1 MTHRCIRSHSLH
13 VLTLGW
19 FALLLCGFCLACI
32 VPRSAF
38 AVPAAPWAQTAVQPD
53 GSTVTYRVY
62 GDEDF
67 SYYATEGGLLLQRD
81 PETKALCF
89 VEGDPESGYVLG
101 ASASDAVAATDR
113 YAVVDDLGSD
123 RAKASY
129 SALAGAEYGTGVSK
143 DFTLLSQNASQ
154 VATYGLSRSSVGTLP
169 SSIPLLAIVVGFDD
183 QSEKNDDT
191 PYRDDYDWTEALF
204 DDEYSTQKF
213 WSDASNGSFTFMP
226 AAESSSHGTDGN
238 TNVSDAANDGVVH
251 VTIPR
256 AHGNWGGDHVGD
268 EDFIETLSLACD
280 EARSYVDFGAFDK
293 SGNGVIENDELA
305 VTFILAGYEAST
317 GAETEKHVWAH
328 ANSGVEISTDP
339 VNINRYIVMGETE
352 RMQSSSGTMLEH
364 QGGSGS
370 VTHELGH
377 YIGLPDLYNTTGVEG
392 DWSTFDVHGLST
404 MGDGSW
410 GTDGDYSEE
419 SFVSSHQIPTELDPV
434 CRMLLGF
441 LDPVRVSDE
450 GSFEVDAS
458 TNNVY
463 CFAAGSDDIDDGGE
477 QGEFFFVENRQMTG
491 FDKGLYGLYDAAV
504 GESAAEFGGLV
515 VWHWDRGVWNER
527 DISAED
533 ETLFNTVN
541 TPDHRPAL
549 MPSYIEVLDGDA
561 RRALVGLPFRNAH
574 YLEDVDARASSD
586 QLLVYGGSD
595 DPDKRVGSG
604 WGVLTGD
611 ESKETMSF
619 QLVKTDEEV
628 SVGQESASIYFT
640 NDVHGAGLEADS
652 SGFNYAS
659 VAALEREGSS
669 VMGSGNVTLLDAG
682 DAVQGNALA
691 TLTKGDGVVSAMTA
705 TGYDLA
711 IAGNHEF
718 DYGLDQ
724 LKTLVSKAKK
734 GGIEYLGVNIDSLPT
749 NDLLFGKGSSIE
761 TYLIGGK
768 EVKIGFV
775 GITTPESLTKSRP
788 ANFQDENG
796 TTIVGFC
803 QDETGEALYKR
814 VQEQVDKLKAEG
826 VDHVVAI
833 GHLGNVGVTPRW
845 SSEAV
850 IANTTG
856 IDVVIDGHSHE
867 SYNRRIANK
876 DGADTLLVQTGSN
889 LAAIGELTLD
899 ASGTFTAELIAPED
913 YTKKDAQVQDK
924 LVSHQSEF
932 EELLNEELGTSEVDM
947 PWESDEGIR
956 LATIGETNLGDL
968 IADAYRV
975 RMGADIGLT
984 NAGGIRGPIDEGT
997 LTYGELLTVQPFN
1010 NNICVIEAT
1019 GQEIIDALE
1028 MGAAVYPDSSNKLLQ
1043 ISGLSYAIDPDVK
1056 STVVVDEKG
1065 SFVSVDG
1072 QRRVCD
1078 VKVGGQPIDLGATY
1092 TVASHTFLLRDGGD
1106 GMSMFVDNDVVVDE
1120 GITDI
1125 QVLIDY
1131 VSQDLDGVIGAGYEN
1146 AAGAGRITE
1155 ADASGDGDGGGSG
1168 GSDGSGDGQDA
1179 YPAPG
1184 DQGNGADP
1192 SDGESAAGEGNGLPS
1207 TGDEGRLPIVF
1218 GALAIVAFLAALGA
1232 VYARR
1237 GR

>member
-1 MTHRCIRSHSLH
+1 M
-13 VLTLGW
+13 
-19 FALLLCGFCLACI
+19 
-32 VPRSAF
+32 
-38 AVPAAPWAQTAVQPD
+38 PAAPWAQTAVQPD

-67 SYYATEGGLLLQRD
+67 SYYATESGLLLQRD

-89 VEGDPESGYVLG
+89 VEGGPESGFALG

-143 DFTLLSQNASQ
+143 DFTLLSKNASQ
-154 VATYGLSRSSVGTLP
+154 VATYGLSRSNAGTLP

-183 QSEKNDDT
+183 LSEKNDDT
-191 PYRDDYDWTEALF
+191 PYRDDYDWTETLF
-204 DDEYSTQKF
+204 EDQYSTQKY
-213 WSDASNGSFTFMP
+213 WSDASNGSFTFTP

-238 TNVSDAANDGVVH
+238 TNASDAANDGVVH

-256 AHGNWGGDHVGD
+256 AHGNWGGDHIGD

-293 SGNGVIENDELA
+293 NGNGLIENDELA

-328 ANSGVEISTDP
+328 ANSDVEISTDP

-352 RMQSSSGTMLEH
+352 RMQSSSGTMLER

-370 VTHELGH
+370 
-377 YIGLPDLYNTTGVEG
+377 
-392 DWSTFDVHGLST
+392 
-404 MGDGSW
+404 
-410 GTDGDYSEE
+410 
-419 SFVSSHQIPTELDPV
+419 
-434 CRMLLGF
+434 
-441 LDPVRVSDE
+441 
-450 GSFEVDAS
+450 A
-458 TNNVY
+458 
-463 CFAAGSDDIDDGGE
+463 
-477 QGEFFFVENRQMTG
+477 
-491 FDKGLYGLYDAAV
+491 
-504 GESAAEFGGLV
+504 
-515 VWHWDRGVWNER
+515 
-527 DISAED
+527 
-533 ETLFNTVN
+533 
-541 TPDHRPAL
+541 
-549 MPSYIEVLDGDA
+549 
-561 RRALVGLPFRNAH
+561 
-574 YLEDVDARASSD
+574 
-586 QLLVYGGSD
+586 
-595 DPDKRVGSG
+595 
-604 WGVLTGD
+604 
-611 ESKETMSF
+611 
-619 QLVKTDEEV
+619 
-628 SVGQESASIYFT
+628 
-640 NDVHGAGLEADS
+640 
-652 SGFNYAS
+652 
-659 VAALEREGSS
+659 

-691 TLTKGDGVVSAMTA
+691 TLIKGDGVVSAMTA

-724 LKTLVSKAKK
+724 LKMLVSKAKK
-734 GGIEYLGVNIDSLPT
+734 GGIKYLGANIDSLPT

-768 EVKIGFV
+768 EVQIGFV

-814 VQEQVDKLKAEG
+814 VQEQVDKLKVEG

-867 SYNRRIANK
+867 SYNKRIANK

-899 ASGTFTAELIAPED
+899 ASGTFTAELIALED
-913 YTKKDAQVQDK
+913 YTKKDAQVQEK
-924 LVSHQSEF
+924 LVSHQGEF

-997 LTYGELLTVQPFN
+997 LMYGELLTVQPFN
-1010 NNICVIEAT
+1010 SNICVIEAT

-1043 ISGLSYAIDPDVK
+1043 VSGLSYAIDPDVK

-1065 SFVSVDG
+1065 SFVRVDG

-1106 GMSMFVDNDVVVDE
+1106 GMSMFVDNDAVVDE

-1125 QVLIDY
+1125 QALIDY
-1131 VSQDLDGVIGAGYEN
+1131 VSQDLGGVIGAGYEN

-1155 ADASGDGDGGGSG
+1155 ADASVDGDDGGFG
-1168 GSDGSGDGQDA
+1168 GSDGSGGGQDA
-1179 YPAPG
+1179 NPASG
-1184 DQGNGADP
+1184 DQGNGTDP
-1192 SDGESAAGEGNGLPS
+1192 IDGESAAGEGDGLPS
-1207 TGDEGRLPIVF
+1207 TGDEGRSIIAF
-1218 GALAIVAFLAALGA
+1218 AALAIVASLVALRV